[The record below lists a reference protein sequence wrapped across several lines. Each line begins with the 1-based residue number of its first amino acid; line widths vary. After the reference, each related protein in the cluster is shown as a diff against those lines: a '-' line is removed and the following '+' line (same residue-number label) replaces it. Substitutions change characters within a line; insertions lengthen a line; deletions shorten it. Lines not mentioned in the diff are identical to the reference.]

1 MSLQMENL
9 PGIFKSKS
17 LLEQNSIVNEYKWLS
32 VDGIQIL
39 FDIWNELWNNKL
51 VQFFFLLIQV
61 FI

>member
-1 MSLQMENL
+1 MENL

-39 FDIWNELWNNKL
+39 LDIWNELWNNKL
-51 VQFFFLLIQV
+51 VQFF
-61 FI
+61 